1 MKPLYIGIAVIA
13 VILLIVWIFTSTNTS
28 DIPTYTVVRDDF
40 NIFVVE
46 SGTIRAKNSSTIQA
60 PRTAGSNLQIVYL
73 APEGTIV
80 EKDEV
85 LVRFDPSAAMKVVED
100 KETELKTILA
110 DLDKLK
116 AQQSADK
123 EQARTDF
130 ETAKLNFELA
140 KIAKERM
147 EFEPEAKKR
156 EAELEFE
163 RSKLAFEQAKNNLE
177 NKDIVRKSEL
187 NNLNLKISQIRSDL
201 EEARK
206 EMEQLT
212 LKAPISGLIVY
223 ENNWATGRKIAVGD
237 QPWRGMPLIS
247 VPDLS
252 EAQVEVSINEMDI
265 AKVEKDQKVKV
276 IPDAF
281 PNMEFTGNITSVS
294 QIGRQKSS
302 GSNIKVFDIIVDL
315 NETDEV
321 LKPGITTTN
330 KVIVETISGVLSVPI
345 ISVIENEGKTFV
357 FKQNGSG
364 FDRQEVTLGEKNDNF
379 VVVKKGLEVGDKVAL
394 RNPEVD
400 VEIEGSEKKDP
411 VSPLPSAEG

>member
-1 MKPLYIGIAVIA
+1 
-13 VILLIVWIFTSTNTS
+13 
-28 DIPTYTVVRDDF
+28 
-40 NIFVVE
+40 
-46 SGTIRAKNSSTIQA
+46 
-60 PRTAGSNLQIVYL
+60 
-73 APEGTIV
+73 
-80 EKDEV
+80 
-85 LVRFDPSAAMKVVED
+85 KVVED